1 MVIRSIVV
9 RDLIRFVRS
18 PMRTF
23 LLLAIPLGIGA
34 VFAISFPSGDPK
46 ITIRVL
52 LYDEDEGLLGQFL
65 SGAANNTQADE
76 QLEIVPVGA
85 EGYAMM
91 DEGEASALIHIPEGF
106 TDDYLGGKPTT
117 LKLVKNPAQRFL
129 PQIVE
134 EGIAVGVV
142 LLSQTSRVLRP
153 ELETL
158 QGMFETE
165 AFPADLAVG
174 TLSVSIKRKFEDL
187 DRFVFPPVI
196 QLETATLDEQ
206 TENDEAAPRN
216 LSTLNFF
223 LPGLS
228 IMGLLFFAQAATYD
242 ILGEKESGQ
251 LRHLLTAPVSV
262 RDYLLGKTLS
272 VLVVSMLGF
281 SVLIAVGLVAG
292 VYWGPLPAVL
302 VLLTASAIGAAGLL
316 MLIMSLARTRR
327 QADAITTVVIMVGS
341 MIGGSFFPISQLPS
355 FILPVSRFTV
365 NYWAAEGFMTLI
377 TRGGGLVDIL
387 PNVLMLTGV
396 GVAFLLFGTTAL
408 HRKIT
413 SGAV

>member
-1 MVIRSIVV
+1 
-9 RDLIRFVRS
+9 LGRF
-18 PMRTF
+18 
-23 LLLAIPLGIGA
+23 LA
-34 VFAISFPSGDPK
+34 
-46 ITIRVL
+46 
-52 LYDEDEGLLGQFL
+52 
-65 SGAANNTQADE
+65 GAANDSQADE
-76 QLEIVPVGA
+76 RLEIVPVGS

-106 TDDYLGGKPTT
+106 TNDYLTGKPTR

-134 EGIAVGVV
+134 EGIGVGVV
-142 LLSQTSRVLRP
+142 LLSQASRVMRP

-158 QGMFETE
+158 QGMFETD
-165 AFPADLAVG
+165 AFPADLEIS
-174 TLSVSIKRKFEDL
+174 TLSVSINRKFRDL
-187 DRFVFPPVI
+187 DRFVIPPI
-196 QLETATLDEQ
+196 IELETATVEEQ
-206 TENDEAAPRN
+206 AETEGETAAPRS

-242 ILGEKESGQ
+242 ILGEKESGL

-281 SVLIAVGLVAG
+281 GVLIVVGLAAG
-292 VYWGPLPAVL
+292 VYWGPLAAVI
-302 VLLTASAIGAAGLL
+302 VLLAASAVAAAGLL

-355 FILPVSRFTV
+355 FILPLSRFTV
-365 NYWAAEGFMTLI
+365 NYWASEGFMRLI
-377 TRGGGLVDIL
+377 TQGGGLVDIL
-387 PNVLMLTGV
+387 PNVLVLAGV
-396 GVAFLLFGTTAL
+396 GAAFLLVGTTAL
-408 HRKIT
+408 HRKIVA
-413 SGAV
+413 GGV

>member
-1 MVIRSIVV
+1 
-9 RDLIRFVRS
+9 
-18 PMRTF
+18 
-23 LLLAIPLGIGA
+23 
-34 VFAISFPSGDPK
+34 
-46 ITIRVL
+46 
-52 LYDEDEGLLGQFL
+52 
-65 SGAANNTQADE
+65 
-76 QLEIVPVGA
+76 
-85 EGYAMM
+85 
-91 DEGEASALIHIPEGF
+91 
-106 TDDYLGGKPTT
+106 
-117 LKLVKNPAQRFL
+117 
-129 PQIVE
+129 
-134 EGIAVGVV
+134 
-142 LLSQTSRVLRP
+142 
-153 ELETL
+153 
-158 QGMFETE
+158 
-165 AFPADLAVG
+165 
-174 TLSVSIKRKFEDL
+174 
-187 DRFVFPPVI
+187 
-196 QLETATLDEQ
+196 
-206 TENDEAAPRN
+206 
-216 LSTLNFF
+216 
-223 LPGLS
+223 
-228 IMGLLFFAQAATYD
+228 MGLLFFAQAATYD